1 MKKPWENGPL
11 APMKNG
17 RYLQTGD
24 VPFFWL
30 GDTAWLLLHRLTR
43 EEIQT
48 YLRNRAE
55 KGFNVIQVSLVHWLP
70 AENIYGRSA
79 FLENDLA
86 KPDTSGP
93 DSYWDLLD
101 FAFDEA
107 AKLGLYLGVLPVW
120 GSNLVK
126 GESLTVENVTPYF
139 TFLTGRYGK
148 RPNLIWILGGDVR
161 GDVHPEVWERAA
173 ELIRRETPQRLLC
186 YHPFGRTD
194 SSDWF
199 GEAGWPDIHMFQ
211 SGHRRYDQQS
221 LGSWDDL
228 NQSQQWFGEDNWRYV
243 ERDLSLTPLRPT
255 LDAEPSY
262 EQIPQGLHD
271 GSEPYWQD
279 HDVRRY
285 AYWSVFAGACGF
297 TYGSNAV
304 MQFLKPGFEPSF
316 SAREFWDEA
325 LHHPGSSQVGFLR
338 DLMEQL
344 PFSTAHAAQHLL
356 PDGSGERYDRIAV
369 LAGEGFLLCYDYTGR
384 PFRLM
389 LQMPGFSTG
398 DADAWWF
405 DPSQGKKSYL
415 GSFPL
420 GKTHLF
426 TPARRALGQ
435 NDVVLL
441 LCPRQAK

>member
-1 MKKPWENGPL
+1 MNKPWENGPL
-11 APMKNG
+11 TPTGNG

-24 VPFFWL
+24 KPFFWL
-30 GDTAWLLLHRLTR
+30 GDTAWLMFHRLTK
-43 EEIQT
+43 EEMRL

-55 KGFNVIQVSLVHWLP
+55 KGFNVIQISVAHWLP

-79 FLENDLA
+79 FQENDLTR
-86 KPDTSGP
+86 PDTAGP

-107 AKLGLYLGVLPVW
+107 EKLGLYLGILPVW

-126 GESLTVENVTPYF
+126 DESLNLENVEPYMS
-139 TFLTGRYGK
+139 FLIRRYGP

-161 GDVHPEVWERAA
+161 GDVHPEVWKKAA
-173 ELIRRETPQRLLC
+173 MLIKAGTPSRLLC

-199 GEAGWPDIHMFQ
+199 DWTDIHMFQ
-211 SGHRRYDQQS
+211 SGHRRYDQRS

-228 NQSQQWFGEDNWRYV
+228 GKTQHWFGEDNWRYV
-243 ERDLSLTPLRPT
+243 SRDLSLTPLRPT

-271 GSEPYWQD
+271 GNEPYWQD

-304 MQFLKPGFEPSF
+304 MQFLKPGFAPSF
-316 SAREFWDEA
+316 SPKEYWDEA
-325 LHHPGSSQVGFLR
+325 LHHPGSAQVGLLR
-338 DLMEQL
+338 ELMEQL
-344 PFSTAHAAQHLL
+344 PFTTGRAAQELL
-356 PDGSGERYDRIAV
+356 PDGDGEHYDRVAV
-369 LAGEGFLLCYDYTGR
+369 FSGDGFLLCYDYTGR
-384 PFRLM
+384 SFRLT
-389 LQMPGFSTG
+389 LRMPGAHASQ
-398 DADAWWF
+398 ADAWWF
-405 DPSQGKKSYL
+405 DPSLGKKSYI
-415 GSFPL
+415 GSFVL
-420 GKTHLF
+420 NETHTF

-441 LCPRQAK
+441 LRPVTA